1 LIVLAMIPGI
11 QKKRSKLKEK
21 LGDDEI

>member
-1 LIVLAMIPGI
+1 LIVLAMLPGI
-11 QKKRSKLKEK
+11 QKKRATLKEK